1 MATRNDNLAES
12 SAYKTD
18 CIGTVMPLNAEKG
31 GGWCWKGDEHGYVRN
46 MDFGVASGQRIE
58 RRASYVDRG
67 GRAALLRLF
76 YMVNRL

>member
-46 MDFGVASGQRIE
+46 MDFGVASGLRME
-58 RRASYVDRG
+58 RRASMLIAVRVP
-67 GRAALLRLF
+67 R
-76 YMVNRL
+76 